1 MKKLRQSAGFI
12 SSVAMAQAPAEA
24 FERPPGEFAQDVFEL
39 GEGLFDR
46 VEIGAVGEGEPK
58 FGSGGFNRDFDGG
71 ALVSAEVVHDRDV
84 AGCSVPT
91 NSCSM

>member
-12 SSVAMAQAPAEA
+12 SSVAMAQALQA

-46 VEIGAVGEGEPK
+46 VEIGPVGREKPK

-71 ALVSAEVVHDRDV
+71 ALVSAEVVHDHDV
-84 AGCSVPT
+84 AGAQRPT
-91 NSCSM
+91 DSCSM